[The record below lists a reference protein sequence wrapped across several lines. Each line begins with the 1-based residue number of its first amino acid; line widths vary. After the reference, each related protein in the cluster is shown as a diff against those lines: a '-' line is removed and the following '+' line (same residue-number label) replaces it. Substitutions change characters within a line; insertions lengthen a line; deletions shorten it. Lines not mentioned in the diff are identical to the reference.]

1 MNLKEK
7 TASLFAET
15 FGYPATHTI
24 QAPGRVNLIGEHT
37 DYNDGFVLPCAIDYQ
52 TVIGCA
58 ARDDRTVRV
67 LAADYDN
74 QLDEFSL
81 DAPIVTHESYQWAN
95 YVRGVVKHLQQRN
108 DSFGG
113 ADLVISGNVPQGAGL
128 SSSASLE
135 VAVGTVF
142 QQLYHLPLDGAQIAL
157 NGQEAENQFVGCN
170 CGIMDQLISALGKK
184 DSALLIDCRSLG
196 TKPVSMPQGVA
207 IIIINSNFKRSLVG
221 SEYNTRR
228 QQCETGARFFQQ
240 KALRDVSLDQF
251 NAVASELDPLVAKR
265 VRHVLTENAR
275 TVEAAHAL
283 EQGDLQ
289 RMGELMA
296 QSHASMRDDFEITV
310 PQIDTLVEIVKSA
323 IGDQGGVRMT
333 GGGFGGCVVA
343 LVPEALV
350 TKVEQAVASQ
360 YEAKTGIKETFYVC
374 KPSQGAGQC

>member
-1 MNLKEK
+1 MSLKE
-7 TASLFAET
+7 TTDALFAET

-52 TVIGCA
+52 TVISCK

-67 LAADYDN
+67 VAADYDN
-74 QLDEFSL
+74 QRDEFSL
-81 DAPIVTHESYQWAN
+81 DAPIVAHDSQQWSN
-95 YVRGVVKHLQQRN
+95 YVRGVVKHLQQR
-108 DSFGG
+108 DASFGG

-184 DSALLIDCRSLG
+184 GSALLIDCRSLG
-196 TKPVSMPQGVA
+196 TKAVSMPEGVA
-207 IIIINSNFKRSLVG
+207 IVIINSNFKRTLVG

-251 NAVASELDPLVAKR
+251 NAVANELDPLVAKR

-275 TVEAAHAL
+275 TVEAAAAL
-283 EQGDLQ
+283 EKGDLR

-296 QSHASMRDDFEITV
+296 ESHASMRDDFEITV
-310 PQIDTLVEIVKSA
+310 PQIDTLVEIVKA
-323 IGDQGGVRMT
+323 TIGDKGGVRMT

-350 TKVEQAVASQ
+350 PEVKQAVESQ

>member
-1 MNLKEK
+1 MSLKE
-7 TASLFAET
+7 TTDALFAET

-52 TVIGCA
+52 TVISCK

-67 LAADYDN
+67 IAADYDN
-74 QLDEFSL
+74 QRDEFSL
-81 DAPIVTHESYQWAN
+81 DAPIVAHDSQQWSN
-95 YVRGVVKHLQQRN
+95 YVRGVVKHLQQR
-108 DSFGG
+108 DASFGG

-184 DSALLIDCRSLG
+184 GSALLIDCRSLG
-196 TKPVSMPQGVA
+196 TKAVSMPEGVA
-207 IIIINSNFKRSLVG
+207 IVIINSNFKRTLVG

-251 NAVASELDPLVAKR
+251 NTVANELDPLVAKR

-275 TVEAAHAL
+275 TVEAAAAL
-283 EQGDLQ
+283 EKGDLR

-296 QSHASMRDDFEITV
+296 ESHASMRDDFEITV
-310 PQIDTLVEIVKSA
+310 PQIDTLVEIVKA
-323 IGDQGGVRMT
+323 TIGDKGGVRMT

-350 TKVEQAVASQ
+350 PEVKQAVESQ